1 VTDGGGA
8 AARPEAVFLM
18 VAEDE
23 DLSVRV
29 QYEPGYVLITAA
41 GEIDFASVA
50 GLRERMYTLAATGR
64 PLVADLDRVSFIDAA
79 GLGALAVAASRAA
92 AHGAS
97 LRVVCAQPRIRRLF
111 RVTGLDQAVSLVGT
125 LDEALCT
132 LASAARA
139 V

>member
-1 VTDGGGA
+1 ML
-8 AARPEAVFLM
+8 AARSRP
-18 VAEDE
+18 DE
-23 DLSVRV
+23 YDALTVRV
-29 QYEPGYVLITAA
+29 RREPGYVLITVA
-41 GEIDFASVA
+41 GEVDYASVA
-50 GLRERMYTLAATGR
+50 GLRVRLFRLAATDR